1 MSEYFPEPT
10 SSGGRVKVELDLSNY
25 ATKADLKNATG
36 VDTLDSAKET
46 DLANLKS
53 DVDKLDIDKLK
64 NMQTNLSNLKSK
76 VDKLDVDKLVP
87 VPVDLSKLS
96 DIVKDD
102 VVKKDVY
109 NANIKSIEDK
119 IPDITNSATNT
130 TLKAKIN
137 EVKKEIPSIANL
149 AITTSLNAKTNKIKN
164 KIPNITNVATS
175 TALAAVENKIPSVTN
190 LVKKLTITQK
200 LVRLKRKSLLIMI
213 MTNI

>member
-1 MSEYFPEPT
+1 MSEYFPEPKCL
-10 SSGGRVKVELDLSNY
+10 GGRVKVELDLSNY

-64 NMQTNLSNLKSK
+64 TLSTNLSNLKSK

-96 DIVKDD
+96 DVVKND

-109 NANIKSIEDK
+109 NAKIKNIEEDK
-119 IPDITNSATNT
+119 IPDITNLSTKV
-130 TLKAKIN
+130 TLNAKIN
-137 EVKKEIPSIANL
+137 EVKDETLSIDNL
-149 AITTSLNAKTNKIKN
+149 ATTT
-164 KIPNITNVATS
+164 T
-175 TALAAVENKIPSVTN
+175 TALTSVENKIPNASN

-200 LVRLKRKSLLIMI
+200 LVKLKK
-213 MTNI
+213 NY